1 MNHNESNKNLK
12 NPDDTSLPGRE
23 EEVIENQDIKK
34 EEDIKTI
41 LSKDA
46 DIKKAAEKTYTEGLQ
61 NNSDTS
67 EISNE

>member
-12 NPDDTSLPGRE
+12 NQDDTSLPGRE
-23 EEVIENQDIKK
+23 EEVIKNEDIKK

-46 DIKKAAEKTYTEGLQ
+46 DIKKATKVAHEFILFVLNPTRC
-61 NNSDTS
+61 
-67 EISNE
+67 